1 MSPAWLRSPLAAGI
15 AVLLALIVLA
25 STLVIV
31 PETRQAVVLRFERP
45 VGNPVN
51 TFRAGVPFGRTGAG
65 LIAKIPFIDRVVWID
80 KRVLDV
86 DLDNQTVLSTDQLRL
101 NVDAFARF
109 RIVDPLKAVTS
120 TGSSSNTEQRVAEQ
134 LTPLFSSALRAELG
148 RVQFAALLSPERT
161 QVMDNIQNLLQRTA
175 TQYGAQIVDV
185 RIKHADLPDGS
196 PLDSALARMR
206 TARQQQAATI
216 RAQGMREAQIVR
228 ADADAN
234 ASRIYA
240 EAFNKDASFYDFY
253 RAMQSYRVSMIKN
266 ANDPEQ
272 GGTTLL
278 LSPDNDYLKQFKN
291 GGR

>member
-1 MSPAWLRSPLAAGI
+1 MAAGI
-15 AVLLALIVLA
+15 AVLVALIVAA
-25 STLVIV
+25 STFTIV
-31 PETRQAVVLRFERP
+31 PETRQAVILRFEQP

-51 TFRAGVPFGRTGAG
+51 TFQSGVPFGRTGAG
-65 LIAKIPFIDRVVWID
+65 LIAKIPFIDRVVWVD

-86 DLDNQTVLSTDQLRL
+86 ELDNQTVLSTDQLRL

-148 RVQFAALLSPERT
+148 RVPFAALLSPERT
-161 QVMDNIQNLLQRTA
+161 QVMDNIQVLLGRTA
-175 TQYGAQIVDV
+175 AQYGAQIVDV

-196 PLDSALARMR
+196 PLESALTRMR

-216 RAQGMREAQIVR
+216 RATGQRNAQIVR
-228 ADADAN
+228 ADADAE
-234 ASRIYA
+234 AAKIYA
-240 EAFNKDASFYDFY
+240 EAFNKDAAFYDFY
-253 RAMQSYRVSMIKN
+253 RAMQSYRVSMIG
-266 ANDPEQ
+266 DGRTPQ

-278 LSPDNDYLKQFKN
+278 LSPDNDYLRQFKN
-291 GGR
+291 GGK